1 DHLEAALEMSRKAV
15 VLDPTLAEAHKNL
28 AIALCDQGR
37 CEEALAPAAEAV
49 KLKPGLDKARYV
61 LGKALLGVGR
71 YDGALAEYK
80 EALRINGEYDKAYF
94 GLGLVY
100 ERLND
105 PVAAA
110 EAFGQAVRLKPQ
122 DWEYRLRLELA
133 ARHIMR
139 AGRPARLRPPTAAD
153 FKTDNNAERSYEFQV
168 RDALYHGEYAL

>member
-1 DHLEAALEMSRKAV
+1 
-15 VLDPTLAEAHKNL
+15 
-28 AIALCDQGR
+28 
-37 CEEALAPAAEAV
+37 
-49 KLKPGLDKARYV
+49 
-61 LGKALLGVGR
+61 
-71 YDGALAEYK
+71 
-80 EALRINGEYDKAYF
+80 
-94 GLGLVY
+94 
-100 ERLND
+100 

-168 RDALYHGEYAL
+168 RDALYHGEYALLEQVAAEARSSKTRRPGGGWELNLIYAGLSEPAAGDNAP